1 MRSSTLIVAA
11 ACACGTAVAFVP
23 APMSRVLTS
32 TKMQQQKKPQQEAMD
47 LNLEDMFEVFEA
59 ADKEVKDK
67 DLKKKDKKEGGDDL
81 GNMLSNL
88 FGGNKKK

>member
-1 MRSSTLIVAA
+1 MLA
-11 ACACGTAVAFVP
+11 
-23 APMSRVLTS
+23 
-32 TKMQQQKKPQQEAMD
+32 
-47 LNLEDMFEVFEA
+47 VFEA

>member
-1 MRSSTLIVAA
+1 ML
-11 ACACGTAVAFVP
+11 
-23 APMSRVLTS
+23 VLTADTGNMLCS
-32 TKMQQQKKPQQEAMD
+32 MLA
-47 LNLEDMFEVFEA
+47 VFEA

>member
-1 MRSSTLIVAA
+1 ML
-11 ACACGTAVAFVP
+11 
-23 APMSRVLTS
+23 VLTADTANMLCS
-32 TKMQQQKKPQQEAMD
+32 LLA
-47 LNLEDMFEVFEA
+47 VFEA

-67 DLKKKDKKEGGDDL
+67 DLRKKDKKEGGDDL

>member
-1 MRSSTLIVAA
+1 ML
-11 ACACGTAVAFVP
+11 
-23 APMSRVLTS
+23 VLTADN
-32 TKMQQQKKPQQEAMD
+32 PANYFVID
-47 LNLEDMFEVFEA
+47 AVFEA

-88 FGGNKKK
+88 FGGNKK